1 MQIKFVINGVDFAP
15 YIKAGGIQYS
25 PVYRSEQSVVVL
37 DGTLFKASVGKR
49 GMSVSLV
56 ELRDSTLSRLAAAI
70 EPLST
75 VLYTEKDGQDRER
88 LFYVDGPTWTA
99 KTVVGGNTYYNGV
112 SLSLEER

>member
-1 MQIKFVINGVDFAP
+1 MQIKFLINGVDFAP

-25 PVYRSEQSVVVL
+25 PVPRNEQSVVVL
-37 DGTLFKASVGKR
+37 DGTLFKASVEKR
-49 GMSVSLV
+49 GLSVSLV

-70 EPLST
+70 QPLST

-88 LFYVDGPTWTA
+88 RFYVDGLTWTA

-112 SLSLEER
+112 SMSLEER